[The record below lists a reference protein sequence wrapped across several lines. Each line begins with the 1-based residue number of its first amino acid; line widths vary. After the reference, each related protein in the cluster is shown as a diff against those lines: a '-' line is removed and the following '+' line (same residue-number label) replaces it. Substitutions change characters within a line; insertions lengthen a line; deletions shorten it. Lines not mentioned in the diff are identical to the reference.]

1 MNRLRRVNPLQWLV
15 LSGLPLVA
23 VLGAVSLGSV
33 VVHNNSMRS
42 TAAERTSRL
51 SAVAAQL
58 TGRAL
63 ETCAEAERLARACL
77 AGLDLNGIMHP
88 LGGPAHTIAYVVGP
102 DGRAAAHINPIDVGA
117 DMRDRPGVA
126 EVLHGAQGTASNP
139 GEPEARIIAY
149 APVLVRGAL
158 SGYGIVIEE
167 PWEATLDPLIR
178 YSLMV
183 PVLALAALALAGL
196 VVMLTMRAQAQHDR
210 LRTYARA
217 LTDAQEAERSRLARE
232 LHDGTVQN
240 LVALNQRVQLLRLDA
255 ADQAPA
261 LVPKIDEL
269 RGGTLRLIDEVRRTS
284 HDLRPLYLDEL
295 GLAAAFEK
303 MAAEVS
309 AAGARSDPPYGMT
322 FRADQPERRLEP
334 AIELALFRIAQ
345 EAVANALRHGRP
357 SRIELELADDDG
369 RVRLSVRDDGA
380 GFDPELVSDGLGL
393 INIRERAAFVGAQAT
408 VSSAPGAGTRVDVT
422 FDERGG

>member
-1 MNRLRRVNPLQWLV
+1 MNRLRRINPLQWLV
-15 LSGLPLVA
+15 LSGLPMVA

-33 VVHNNSMRS
+33 VVHNNSMRA
-42 TAAERTSRL
+42 TAADRNARL
-51 SAVAAQL
+51 TAVAAQL
-58 TGRAL
+58 AGRAL
-63 ETCAEAERLARACL
+63 DACGQRGITATACL
-77 AGLDLNGIMHP
+77 AAFDVASIVHP
-88 LGGPAHTIAYVVGP
+88 PGTPAHTIAYVVDPQGS
-102 DGRAAAHINPIDVGA
+102 AAAHTNPAAIGA
-117 DMRDRPGVA
+117 DMRDRPGVN
-126 EVLHGAQGTASNP
+126 EVLHGAQGTTSNP
-139 GEPEARIIAY
+139 GEPEARVISY
-149 APVLVRGAL
+149 APVLAGATL
-158 SGYGIVIEE
+158 SGYGVVVEE
-167 PWEATLDPLIR
+167 PWETTLDPLIR

-255 ADQAPA
+255 AEQAPG
-261 LVPKIDEL
+261 LLPKIDAL
-269 RGGTLRLIDEVRRTS
+269 RGSTLRLIDDVRRTS

-309 AAGARSDPPYGMT
+309 AAGERSDPPFDMT
-322 FRADQPERRLEP
+322 FRADQPDRRLEP
-334 AIELALFRIAQ
+334 AVELALFRIAQ

-357 SRIELELADDDG
+357 SHITLELADDDG
-369 RVRLSVRDDGA
+369 RARLTLRDDGE
-380 GFDPELVSDGLGL
+380 GFDPELVGDGLGL
-393 INIRERAAFVGAQAT
+393 INIRERAAFVGARAT
-408 VSSAPGAGTRVDVT
+408 VSSAPGAGTSIVVA
-422 FDERGG
+422 FDR

>member
-1 MNRLRRVNPLQWLV
+1 MNRLRRITPLQWLV

-33 VVHNNSMRS
+33 VVHNNSMRA
-42 TAAERTSRL
+42 TAAERNSRL
-51 SAVAAQL
+51 SNVAAQL

-63 ETCAEAERLARACL
+63 ESCAERGRQPQACL
-77 AGLDLNGIMHP
+77 AELDLNGIVHP
-88 LGGPAHTIAYVVGP
+88 LGGPAHTTAYVVAS
-102 DGRAAAHINPIDVGA
+102 DGRAAAHVNPAAVGT

-126 EVLHGAQGTASNP
+126 EVLHGAQGNTSNP
-139 GEPEARIIAY
+139 GEPEAHIIAY

-158 SGYGIVIEE
+158 SGYGVVIEE
-167 PWEATLDPLIR
+167 AWETTLDPLIR

-240 LVALNQRVQLLRLDA
+240 LVALNQLVQSLRLDA
-255 ADQAPA
+255 VERAPA
-261 LVPKIDEL
+261 LLPKIDAL
-269 RGGTLRLIDEVRRTS
+269 SGSTLRLIDDVRRTS

-309 AAGARSDPPYGMT
+309 AAGERSDPPFDMT
-322 FRADQPERRLEP
+322 FRADQPDCRLEP
-334 AIELALFRIAQ
+334 AVELAFFRITQ
-345 EAVANALRHGRP
+345 EAVANALRHGQP
-357 SRIELELADDDG
+357 SRIELALADDDG
-369 RVRLSVRDDGA
+369 RVRLSVSDNGS
-380 GFDPELVSDGLGL
+380 GFDPELGSDGLGL
-393 INIRERAAFVGAQAT
+393 INIRERAAFVGARAT
-408 VSSAPGAGTRVDVT
+408 VSSAPGAGTRIDVT
-422 FDERGG
+422 FDERGR